1 MPLRLHQNLNK
12 SPNFYI
18 RGTVTRFV
26 DGRAVNVPFPERS
39 TGTACEATALAIKSR
54 LEAQL
59 NQQNFTGEFTTRKTF
74 GDAAAHYLKCGGSG
88 RFLDKVLDQI
98 EQTHLDALDQAA
110 VDAAAV
116 RAYPNAAPATRRR
129 QFHSVVSAVTRK
141 YGQPILLTLPPQSKP
156 RLVYFRPAQVEEL
169 IRRAMPHAR
178 FRKAAPPPW
187 RAALI
192 TFLVGQGTRMGETLS
207 IDARDDLFMD
217 YGYAVLRDTKT
228 DAERVVW
235 LQPRVKAA
243 LSRLPNIGERGPLF
257 RRQDGQPYA
266 DRDDRGGQLKAFLDR
281 TLPQMDLDP
290 RVFTAHVTRHTWAT
304 WHFACER
311 NLLRLRNEGG
321 WTTAAMPE
329 RYAKIAS
336 PGLADEV
343 RTHRWE
349 FPDPLTLQGKRNTDE
364 DFIGPRRLAW
374 V

>member
-1 MPLRLHQNLNK
+1 MPLRLHRNLRK
-12 SPNFYI
+12 SPNYYI

-26 DGRAVNVPFPERS
+26 DGRAVAVPFKERS
-39 TGTACEATALAIKSR
+39 TGTACEATANAIKSR

-59 NQQNFTGEFTTRKTF
+59 NQQNFTGDFTPRHTF
-74 GDAAAHYLKCGGSG
+74 GDAVAHYLKCGGSD
-88 RFLDKVLDQI
+88 RFLDKVLDALEHQP
-98 EQTHLDALDQAA
+98 LDTIDQAL
-110 VDAAAV
+110 VDAKAAEI
-116 RAYPNAAPATRRR
+116 YPDAEPATKRR
-129 QFHSVVSAVTRK
+129 QFHSVVSAVMRK
-141 YGQPILLTLPPQSKP
+141 FGRPVLLDLPPQSKP
-156 RLVYFRPAQVEEL
+156 RMVFFRPAQIEEL
-169 IRRAMPHAR
+169 IRRAMPRYRYRGQSA
-178 FRKAAPPPW
+178 PPW

-192 TFLVGQGTRMGETLS
+192 TFLVGQGTRLGETLA

-228 DAERVVW
+228 GAERVVW

-243 LSRLPNIGERGPLF
+243 LSRLPNVGQRGPLF
-257 RRQDGQPYA
+257 RRQDGKPYA
-266 DRDDRGGQLKAFLDR
+266 PRSDRGGQLKDFLDR
-281 TLPQMDLDP
+281 TLPALDLDP
-290 RVFTAHVTRHTWAT
+290 RVYTAHVFRHSWAT

-311 NLLRLRNEGG
+311 NILRLRNEGG
-321 WTTAAMPE
+321 WTSTAMPE

-349 FPDPLTLQGKRNTDE
+349 FPDPQTLQGTRNPDE